1 MPSSTGV
8 PGITTTLALSPLSP
22 LSSNITTNFTA
33 GAVLT
38 FQAPDDYFD
47 TISTYVVRT
56 FDITAPV
63 NVSGNN
69 FTEAAY
75 PAPSSNPLAVGALL
89 FAFMNWRRLFTHL
102 FCVWLLQIPLVFPDY
117 RHVYGVEVRELRA
130 GVFSSSL
137 IACFAVFSLPLSTL
151 LVVAISVKW
160 SRRRIP

>member
-1 MPSSTGV
+1 
-8 PGITTTLALSPLSP
+8 LA
-22 LSSNITTNFTA
+22 
-33 GAVLT
+33 T
-38 FQAPDDYFD
+38 FVY
-47 TISTYVVRT
+47 
-56 FDITAPV
+56 
-63 NVSGNN
+63 
-69 FTEAAY
+69 
-75 PAPSSNPLAVGALL
+75 
-89 FAFMNWRRLFTHL
+89 AF